1 MSAAEL
7 EMLKA
12 LGNKLVPY
20 VGSKPKS
27 ASNLSGPKKKATM
40 NPAQLAKLRK
50 LEELQKKQYLAGQ
63 YSFQRVLDLVCAVHG
78 VTEAEVLSPRRH
90 TKLVHARQAI
100 IRIMRDK
107 RGMKWMEIGRRL
119 NRDHCTI
126 IHGYRTAKGDYEEI
140 AKRLEHY

>member
-20 VGSKPKS
+20 VGSEAKK
-27 ASNLSGPKKKATM
+27 ARFIGGPKKRASM

-50 LEELQKKQYLAGQ
+50 LEALQKKQYIAGQ
-63 YSFQRVLDLVCAVHG
+63 YSFQRVLDLVCALHG
-78 VTEAEVLSPRRH
+78 VTEADVLSPRRH

-119 NRDHCTI
+119 NRDHGTI
-126 IHGYRTAKGDYEEI
+126 IHAYNTAKGDYEEI
-140 AKRLEHY
+140 TKRLEHY